1 MINDNDDASYVAE
14 ALAEARQPTPDYIR
28 ENDLWW
34 EYTIWRIK
42 RPKYSRN
49 DYDTWDFQW
58 KHSEE
63 YHAGESY
70 RDEEYIKGTWQ
81 NDRHEWQTGDTSIP
95 QVKRPMRPTKQLAK
109 KDRELIRVQRAIIR
123 SRRFELRDYAKKR
136 HKKFTSTQ
144 ALVKETLRS
153 VRRNEVDP

>member
-34 EYTIWRIK
+34 GNLIWWCRWIALAK
-42 RPKYSRN
+42 KPSVTHLITYIYIYDPDKYV
-49 DYDTWDFQW
+49 
-58 KHSEE
+58 E
-63 YHAGESY
+63 
-70 RDEEYIKGTWQ
+70 GTWKNLMKTWE
-81 NDRHEWQTGDTSIP
+81 NDWHEWRDVSIP

-123 SRRFELRDYAKKR
+123 SRRFELRDYAEKR